1 MHGREHATGRTRTT
15 LAMSGWGTFLAMAGG
30 IVMVFLLRDMSE
42 VLSRHLRMFVR
53 VFIGE

>member
-1 MHGREHATGRTRTT
+1 MHGREHATGRTRAT
-15 LAMSGWGTFLAMAGG
+15 LAMSGWGPFLAMAGG
-30 IVMVFLLRDMSE
+30 IVMVFLVRDMSE

>member
-1 MHGREHATGRTRTT
+1 MYGREHATGRARAA
-15 LAMSGWGTFLAMAGG
+15 LAMSGRGPFLAMAGG
-30 IVMVFLLRDMSE
+30 IVVVFLARDMSE